1 MTDWPPI
8 EDQRTLRRFAMSDEE
23 FQALAVRLA
32 ERIGGEPYAQDHLER
47 AITYPWHSV
56 ELSAGFLLEGDQATP
71 LESLTQERHARATTL
86 TGERGEP
93 VHALLA
99 IGSNASPEVLAAKLA
114 GLDDETDRT
123 VLAVGGRLSGYAIGH
138 SPHLAV
144 YGAMPATIH
153 RSPGAEIDA
162 TVLYV
167 TARQLSALAAT
178 EFNYLLGRVDRLAF
192 TGEVAH
198 PEDTAVH
205 CFVSRHGVATDER
218 GAPVALAEDSQL
230 AVLQRATRLAL
241 GDEAQ
246 PSDLVRRCVESYA
259 WAVTTAKPALAEMSA
274 PLDRSRWPVHPG
286 GIND

>member
-8 EDQRTLRRFAMSDEE
+8 EDERTLRRFAMSDEE
-23 FQALAVRLA
+23 FHALAVKLA
-32 ERIGGEPYAQDHLER
+32 ARIGGEAYDDEHLER
-47 AITYPWHSV
+47 ALTYPWHSV
-56 ELSAGFLLEGDQATP
+56 ELSAGFLLEGDEATP
-71 LESLTQERHARATTL
+71 LKSLAEDRHARATSL
-86 TGERGEP
+86 IDERGEP

-114 GLDDETDRT
+114 GLGDEVDRT
-123 VLAVGGRLSGYAIGH
+123 LLAVGGRLSGYGIGH

-178 EFNYLLGRVDRLAF
+178 EFNYLLGRVDRQAF
-192 TGEVAH
+192 VGKVAH
-198 PEDTAVH
+198 PEGMEIH

-218 GAPVALAEDSQL
+218 GATVALTEDSQL
-230 AVLQRATRLAL
+230 TVLRRATRLTL
-241 GDEAQ
+241 GDEAR

-259 WAVTTAKPALAEMSA
+259 WAVETAKPALAEMSV
-274 PLDRSRWPVHPG
+274 PLDRSNWPVHPG
-286 GIND
+286 RTND